1 MYKQA
6 ILDAKAIR
14 ATAIA
19 NAKASIQ
26 EVIEPRIQEMMK
38 LKLSE
43 EFDEDYTLEDEGMTA
58 MEEDVRQGVF
68 NNFQKW
74 KASFPEGTEFESKN
88 NYMVALNNGEELG
101 KWNPISGMGMH
112 SDDPQYK
119 TLEEGPDDMHDAN
132 DEIQDDVSAGVDEYS
147 LDEILAELEAL
158 EEEES
163 LQEAEDKED
172 DKDDDEEGEMEDEIE
187 DAEEDEISDD
197 DLVVELTVG
206 QLKKIFADI
215 KAEESTSE
223 IPAGEDFS
231 DEEPMEP
238 EEGEEE
244 IKEVSLE
251 EILAELEEDSDPDD
265 DQGSENSM
273 HMKSELYEAKR
284 TIKNLS
290 ETLAEINLLN
300 AKLLY
305 MNKVLKGN
313 TLSEQQ
319 KIKVVKA
326 FDRAESVK
334 EVKNTYETLQES
346 LSSKNAK
353 QTIKESIGFA
363 SKPAGI
369 VQKTQ
374 IVEADDFVKRWQKIA
389 GIK

>member
-1 MYKQA
+1 MEQNMYKQA

-43 EFDEDYTLEDEGMTA
+43 DLEEDYTLEDEGMT
-58 MEEDVRQGVF
+58 
-68 NNFQKW
+68 
-74 KASFPEGTEFESKN
+74 
-88 NYMVALNNGEELG
+88 
-101 KWNPISGMGMH
+101 GM
-112 SDDPQYK
+112 D
-119 TLEEGPDDMHDAN
+119 EGPDDIAHIGDSN
-132 DEIQDDVSAGVDEYS
+132 DEIQDDVSANLDEAS

-172 DKDDDEEGEMEDEIE
+172 LEDDEEGEMEDEIE

-197 DLVVELTVG
+197 DEVVELTVG
-206 QLKKIFADI
+206 QLKKIFADA
-215 KAEESTSE
+215 KAEEATSE
-223 IPAGEDFS
+223 LPGDEDFS

-251 EILAELEEDSDPDD
+251 EILAELEEDSDPDN